1 MRLQSFV
8 AVSTL
13 LAALASVVPAPV
25 YAQGAPQTISA
36 VDVRALAT
44 GYRSSKIVGST
55 VLNDSNQSIGKIDDL
70 IVSRDHNLFAIVS
83 VGGFLGMG
91 KHLIVVSY
99 AQLHPTNDNHGFV
112 LPGATKDALKAL
124 PEYKYQS

>member
-1 MRLQSFV
+1 MRLQSL
-8 AVSTL
+8 AAASAL
-13 LAALASVVPAPV
+13 LAALAAYAPAPV
-25 YAQGAPQTISA
+25 FAQGAPQTIST

-55 VLNDSNQSIGKIDDL
+55 VVNDNNQSIGKIDDL

-99 AQLHPTNDNHGFV
+99 AQLRPTTDNHGFV
-112 LPGATKDALKAL
+112 LPGATKEALKAL